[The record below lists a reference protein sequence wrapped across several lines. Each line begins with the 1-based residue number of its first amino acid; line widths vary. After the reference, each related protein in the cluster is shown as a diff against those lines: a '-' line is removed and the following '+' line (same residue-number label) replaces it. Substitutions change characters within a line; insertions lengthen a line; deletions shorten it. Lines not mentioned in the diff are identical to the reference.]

1 MLLEG
6 MTSRISHLHRRDSDI
21 SSDEADELV
30 PSKKQRVSSIH
41 SYADKI
47 SSTKYLCSVCS
58 KVIRCSV
65 GSNEN
70 IRRHLV
76 NVHGLLELKSKNDEI
91 ESNNQFDAYRKAI
104 LDEAAI
110 NCIIVDSRPFGD
122 FHKMGMSAHTFSFF
136 NFEYTIIVGLHSG

>member
-1 MLLEG
+1 MQ
-6 MTSRISHLHRRDSDI
+6 I
-21 SSDEADELV
+21 
-30 PSKKQRVSSIH
+30 
-41 SYADKI
+41 
-47 SSTKYLCSVCS
+47 KYQVRNTYVLCAP
-58 KVIRCSV
+58 SV

-122 FHKMGMSAHTFSFF
+122 FHKM
-136 NFEYTIIVGLHSG
+136 